1 MFDLVIKNGRI
12 VDGAG
17 NPWYWGDVAV
27 ADGRIAAVGRLAD
40 AEADR
45 VIDAEGLVVAPGFID
60 AHSHS
65 DLMLMTEPAARQ
77 KIMQGV
83 TTEVVGQDGLGEA
96 PLRDDVID
104 DWRRYLSG
112 LNGDPDIDWDWRSF
126 ADYLDRLEAAG
137 PAVNVATLVG
147 HGNLR
152 LLAMGMENRPPTP
165 RELDEMKELL
175 AEAMRQGAFGMS
187 TGLIYPPCVYA
198 GTAELT
204 ELCKVVAD
212 WGGVFVVHMR
222 NEGDLLLESIEE
234 VISIGRDSGV
244 PVHISHFKAS
254 GRKNWGKV
262 RDALELLERARAEGV
277 DVTVDQ
283 YPYTAGSTFLSSLLP
298 SWVHEGGTEQMLERL
313 RDEAVKKRIAE
324 EMTEGGRGREWGWG
338 NVIVTSVATEA
349 NRRFEGMTVE
359 EIAEARGATPVEAVL
374 DLVLEEEN
382 AVTMVGFSMSEEDI
396 RTVMRSPLQMV
407 CTDGII
413 LGKPHPRVYGS
424 FPRVL
429 GRYVRGEG
437 VLGLEEAVRKMTS
450 LPAQRLGLHDRG
462 LLRPGLWADIT
473 VFNPDTIIDRAT
485 YQDPHQFPEG
495 VEYVVVNGVVTVDGG
510 VHTGARAGRVLRHR
524 AAPRGSLTR
533 K

>member
-1 MFDLVIKNGRI
+1 
-12 VDGAG
+12 
-17 NPWYWGDVAV
+17 
-27 ADGRIAAVGRLAD
+27 
-40 AEADR
+40 
-45 VIDAEGLVVAPGFID
+45 
-60 AHSHS
+60 
-65 DLMLMTEPAARQ
+65 
-77 KIMQGV
+77 
-83 TTEVVGQDGLGEA
+83 
-96 PLRDDVID
+96 
-104 DWRRYLSG
+104 
-112 LNGDPDIDWDWRSF
+112 
-126 ADYLDRLEAAG
+126 
-137 PAVNVATLVG
+137 
-147 HGNLR
+147 
-152 LLAMGMENRPPTP
+152 
-165 RELDEMKELL
+165 
-175 AEAMRQGAFGMS
+175 
-187 TGLIYPPCVYA
+187 
-198 GTAELT
+198 
-204 ELCKVVAD
+204 
-212 WGGVFVVHMR
+212 
-222 NEGDLLLESIEE
+222 
-234 VISIGRDSGV
+234 
-244 PVHISHFKAS
+244 
-254 GRKNWGKV
+254 
-262 RDALELLERARAEGV
+262 
-277 DVTVDQ
+277 
-283 YPYTAGSTFLSSLLP
+283 
-298 SWVHEGGTEQMLERL
+298 
-313 RDEAVKKRIAE
+313 
-324 EMTEGGRGREWGWG
+324 REWGWG

-396 RTVMRSPLQMV
+396 RTVMCSPLQMV